1 MLGPFDYKLNR
12 AAFATN
18 SSYENRTYNGCV
30 RILLL
35 FATTAMMHAQGV
47 LSDRFFDDYYFRFNP
62 TQGTSAGFHQ
72 YDNKLEDYSR
82 ASVDEQ
88 IRVLRGLDKDF
99 QNQAPSPD
107 RELVVNK
114 IHADLLALESIRQW
128 EKNPDVYSSGI
139 TSSVFNIMSRNYA
152 SQDERLKSVIAR
164 ERQMPA
170 VFAAAREN
178 LKNPPRIYT
187 EIAIE
192 QLPGIV
198 GFFQKDVPL
207 AFDKVRDKKLLS
219 DFKTSNGAVIELLQS
234 YESFL
239 RANLLPKSQ
248 GDFRIGAD
256 NYRKKLQYD
265 EMVDIP
271 LDRLLQIGYENLRAN
286 QAEFRRV
293 AAQIDPKQ
301 TPQQILTGIEKDHP
315 APADLLKSFR
325 DVLGGLR
332 DYIVQHH
339 IINIPSP
346 VMPIVEETPPFMR
359 ALTTASMDTPGPYE
373 KVAKE
378 AFFNVT
384 LPEPDW
390 PAQRVQQHMEGFNRG
405 TIVSTAVHE
414 TFPGHYVQFLW
425 IQSAPSK
432 VRKLLGA
439 ASNAEGWAHYC
450 EQMMLDEGY
459 GAGDL
464 KLRLGQLQDAL
475 LRNARYIVGI
485 QMHTGKMTFD
495 DGVQFFIHEGY
506 QTPANALVETKRGT
520 SDPTYLV
527 YTLGKLEILK
537 LRSDYKTK
545 VGAKFT
551 LRDFH
556 DEFMKQGFPPIKIVR
571 RALLGNDSPVL

>member
-1 MLGPFDYKLNR
+1 ML
-12 AAFATN
+12 
-18 SSYENRTYNGCV
+18 
-30 RILLL
+30 
-35 FATTAMMHAQGV
+35 HAQGV
-47 LSDRFFDDYYFRFNP
+47 LFDRFFDDYYFHFNP

-82 ASVDEQ
+82 ASVGEQ
-88 IRVLRGLDKDF
+88 IRVLRGLDKEF
-99 QNQAPSPD
+99 QKQAPSPD

-114 IHADLLALESIRQW
+114 IHADLLAFESIRQW

-139 TSSVFNIMSRNYA
+139 TGSVFNIMSRNYA

-164 ERQMPA
+164 EQQMPA
-170 VFAAAREN
+170 VFNAAREN

-198 GFFQKDVPL
+198 SFFQKDVPL
-207 AFDKVRDKKLLS
+207 AFDKVQDKQLLS
-219 DFKTSNGAVIELLQS
+219 DFKTSNDAVIQLLQS

-239 RANLLPKSQ
+239 KNDLLTKSK

-256 NYRKKLQYD
+256 TYSKKLQYD

-293 AAQIDPKQ
+293 AAQIDPKR
-301 TPQQILTGIEKDHP
+301 TPQQILAEIEKDHP
-315 APADLLKSFR
+315 APAGLLKSFR

-332 DYIVQHH
+332 DYIVQHQ
-339 IINIPSP
+339 IVDIPSP

-390 PAQRVQQHMEGFNRG
+390 PPQRVQQHMEGFNRG

-439 ASNAEGWAHYC
+439 ASNSEGWAHYC

-475 LRNARYIVGI
+475 LRDARYIVGI
-485 QMHTGKMTFD
+485 RMHTGKMTFD

-506 QTPANALVETKRGT
+506 QTPASALVETKRGT

-537 LRSDYKTK
+537 LRLDYKTK

-556 DEFMKQGFPPIKIVR
+556 DEFMKQGFPPIKVVR
-571 RALLGNDSPVL
+571 RALLGDDSPVL